1 MCQTGYVNFADDWCL
16 WSAPNPGATIGE
28 TEHEEV
34 AWCTKPGRGTRL
46 IPAGAITGLQ
56 FIKTKSYLQI
66 TGFIDQTKINL
77 TPDDFGGELDPH
89 GADFVSILYQNER
102 NAETELHH
110 SVVTLSVV

>member
-1 MCQTGYVNFADDWCL
+1 MCRIIDWCV
-16 WSAPNPGATIGE
+16 WSAPKPGSTIGD

-66 TGFIDQTKINL
+66 VGFIDQTKINL
-77 TPDDFGGELDPH
+77 AADDFGGELDPH
-89 GADFVSILYQNER
+89 GADLVRFSSL
-102 NAETELHH
+102 L
-110 SVVTLSVV
+110 LSSHKFIWVFAAW